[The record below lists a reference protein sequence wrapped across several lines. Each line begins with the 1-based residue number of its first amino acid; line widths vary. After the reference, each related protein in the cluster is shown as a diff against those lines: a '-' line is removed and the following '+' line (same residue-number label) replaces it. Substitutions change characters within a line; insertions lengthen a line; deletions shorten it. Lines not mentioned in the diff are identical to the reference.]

1 MANTLIIARDH
12 ENMDTDAA
20 VAAGAGAAAVVAIE
34 ATALDPQRP
43 YSAVAQVRSV
53 PENAR
58 FQDTYLAE
66 DEGAILLQFP
76 HLRNGAR

>member
-12 ENMDTDAA
+12 ENMDTGAA
-20 VAAGAGAAAVVAIE
+20 VAAGAAAVVAVE
-34 ATALDPQRP
+34 TTALNPPRP
-43 YSAVAQVRSV
+43 YSAVVQVRSV

-58 FQDTYLAE
+58 SQDTYLAE
-66 DEGAILLQFP
+66 GEGATLLQFP